1 LISSFIP
8 KGLNTSFLVIVRSLI
23 ESNDTFVEI
32 YITSLLLGGK
42 ILGHFSNLALIEYCV
57 LGKLAVIVSSD
68 LG

>member
-1 LISSFIP
+1 M
-8 KGLNTSFLVIVRSLI
+8 IVRSLI